1 MKRSVKAKRIALAG
15 RFMAESC
22 FRSPLHLTD
31 TPDKVIIKL
40 PQYPCFCSEAAVQD
54 SEKERSRAADLHFKQ
69 GEAQGGKKRFDVFG
83 PVWQFGVLIQQ

>member
-40 PQYPCFCSEAAVQD
+40 PNIPCFSLGATVQD
-54 SEKERSRAADLHFKQ
+54 SENERSRAADLHFK
-69 GEAQGGKKRFDVFG
+69 
-83 PVWQFGVLIQQ
+83 

>member
-54 SEKERSRAADLHFKQ
+54 SEKERSRAADLHFKR
-69 GEAQGGKKRFDVFG
+69 GEVQGGSKVFCAVC
-83 PVWQFGVLIQQ
+83 PC